1 MAAEPAAPEDNLLAR
16 RPKTISKKIIK
27 FALGKKAE
35 EVMLLDLRKITTM
48 TDFFVICS
56 GGSDVQVRAI
66 AGAVLDGCKQEKISV
81 YSVEGLDALSWVLID
96 LVDVVVHVF
105 KQDTRKY
112 YQLERLWGD
121 AVIETFDDEG
131 REAIR

>member
-1 MAAEPAAPEDNLLAR
+1 MAR
-16 RPKTISKKIIK
+16 RPKTIAKKIIK

-81 YSVEGLDALSWVLID
+81 YGVEGLDALSWVLID